1 MFAVTIGPRTT
12 PREPDARMTTLAGV
26 VAYVREREPREDVD
40 ALRAQLIRYGAAS
53 SPRVLVTSSVV
64 AYAPRRR
71 GGRWEVDVRED
82 GDARLWEVL
91 ALARAALALTVGTVS
106 AVRLVEWRDRV
117 ATFATVT
124 AS

>member
-1 MFAVTIGPRTT
+1 
-12 PREPDARMTTLAGV
+12 MTSLAGV
-26 VAYVREREPREDVD
+26 VAYVREREPREDVN

-53 SPRVLVTSSVV
+53 SPRVLVTSPVV

-71 GGRWEVDVRED
+71 GDRWEVDVRED
-82 GDARLWEVL
+82 GVARLWEVL
-91 ALARAALALTVGTVS
+91 ALARAALALAAGAVS

-124 AS
+124 GS